1 MSRGLSPDWVAGTS
15 VRLCPTFGPMPYFSN
30 FVHTVKHRYCF
41 DLLRQSTHNLRPQRL
56 KINCHCNFHTPNMAR
71 LTEPGKP
78 MKAAHHA
85 PAPLPLWATTKHAG
99 GSRPVQKPWLP
110 GYGGTHQNN
119 VAGRH
124 FFSST
129 SSIYFQKR
137 NH

>member
-1 MSRGLSPDWVAGTS
+1 MSRGLSPDCVAGTS
-15 VRLCPTFGPMPYFSN
+15 VISAQQSGRCRAFQTLI
-30 FVHTVKHRYCF
+30 VHTVKHHYCF
-41 DLLRQSTHNLRPQRL
+41 DLLRQSTHNLRWQPL

-78 MKAAHHA
+78 MKAAHRA

-99 GSRPVQKPWLP
+99 GSRPVQKPWSP

-124 FFSST
+124 FFSSA
-129 SSIYFQKR
+129 SNIYFQK
-137 NH
+137 